1 MKDAPKSKNK
11 MIYTKLFIPYYSNS
25 KVKYDRNNYDISF
38 IEPIKNINLKTDINS
53 NSNLYEPKKIKVK
66 KSSYSIT
73 PMRSLNAYE
82 KANIESNITSQI
94 ESEKY
99 QNILSK
105 DKEIKNYFISENNK
119 IKKDIN
125 QKKLKLKE
133 DLNKIINES
142 FSLENNIYNFRNSF
156 IKNKIIKKNKS
167 HTNIK
172 QKNLEFL
179 NSLGINIDFFKKKI
193 NYIDIVKTW
202 NYIKK
207 NSKGKNNI
215 DDILRY
221 KILNIILNL
230 TRENR
235 VKKIN
240 ENHNNI
246 NLVNNNKKI
255 IKKIKI
261 NNLNEI
267 RNNYNVKRN
276 YIPYNNNRLK
286 MIEIINRSYN
296 YTKASDVKNE
306 F

>member
-1 MKDAPKSKNK
+1 M
-11 MIYTKLFIPYYSNS
+11 
-25 KVKYDRNNYDISF
+25 
-38 IEPIKNINLKTDINS
+38 
-53 NSNLYEPKKIKVK
+53 
-66 KSSYSIT
+66 
-73 PMRSLNAYE
+73 
-82 KANIESNITSQI
+82 
-94 ESEKY
+94 
-99 QNILSK
+99 
-105 DKEIKNYFISENNK
+105 
-119 IKKDIN
+119 
-125 QKKLKLKE
+125 
-133 DLNKIINES
+133 
-142 FSLENNIYNFRNSF
+142 
-156 IKNKIIKKNKS
+156 
-167 HTNIK
+167 
-172 QKNLEFL
+172 
-179 NSLGINIDFFKKKI
+179 
-193 NYIDIVKTW
+193 
-202 NYIKK
+202 
-207 NSKGKNNI
+207 
-215 DDILRY
+215 
-221 KILNIILNL
+221 NL